1 MNTIAISQFRADLP
15 QLINDVDVY
24 MKRLTITVSGKAKA
38 VVMSMEELESL
49 EETAKIMSIPGAKT
63 SIMRGYKQ
71 AKINQGV
78 PFKKLVK

>member
-15 QLINDVDVY
+15 KLINDVDVY
-24 MKRLTITVSGKAKA
+24 MKRLIITVSGKSKA

-49 EETAKIMSIPGAKT
+49 EETAKIMSIPGAKA

-71 AKINQGV
+71 AKMNQGIS
-78 PFKKLVK
+78 FKKLVK